1 MQQSL
6 TTDCQQEDGT
16 FHWLTKWFT

>member
-6 TTDCQQEDGT
+6 TTSQSTQK
-16 FHWLTKWFT
+16 L